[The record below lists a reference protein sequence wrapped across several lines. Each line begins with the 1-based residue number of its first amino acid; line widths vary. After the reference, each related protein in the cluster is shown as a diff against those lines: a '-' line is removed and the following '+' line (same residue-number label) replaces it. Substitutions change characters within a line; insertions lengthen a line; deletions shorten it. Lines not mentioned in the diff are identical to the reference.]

1 MGMTCYFFL
10 SLIIS
15 VMYLTEL
22 EVTRLGSVSD
32 SFHRS
37 VLEFYQP
44 KRVLL
49 MGEPSNTNL
58 KG

>member
-1 MGMTCYFFL
+1 
-10 SLIIS
+10 
-15 VMYLTEL
+15 MYLTEL

-58 KG
+58 KGWAKQHRIKLLMYTLQ